1 LQAELGDDA
10 IDGPLAD
17 GEVTLTKFL
26 RDDLG
31 AGIGVE
37 EAVADD
43 LADHFLGASVG
54 RFGAAFGTEESPP
67 ALGEKKR
74 AELEVTRAAV
84 TEFGGGTVNTLA
96 TALALDQ
103 HGELAGDFIVFGM
116 GREPEAP
123 WMRWVKNSRESMST
137 SGKSASMSLFN
148 YGTLEGS
155 KSREDGD
162 LLEQLGD
169 VCRRGEVKLA
179 GAVCHI

>member
-1 LQAELGDDA
+1 MQAELGDDA

-103 HGELAGDFIVFGM
+103 HGELAGDFIVFGN
-116 GREPEAP
+116 GQGARGALDALGE
-123 WMRWVKNSRESMST
+123 K
-137 SGKSASMSLFN
+137 
-148 YGTLEGS
+148 LEG
-155 KSREDGD
+155 KHVDLRE
-162 LLEQLGD
+162 ECQHESIQLW
-169 VCRRGEVKLA
+169 
-179 GAVCHI
+179 HT